1 MTKLKRVAIYTRV
14 STDGQS
20 VENQRRELLAVA
32 ERRGWEVV
40 QEYSDHGISGA
51 KDRDKRPAFDR
62 MLKGATRREF
72 DMIAAWSVDRLGR
85 SLQHLVAFLGEV
97 HGAGVGLYL
106 HQQALDTSTP
116 AGEAMF
122 QMCGVFAQFERSMI
136 VSRVNAGLKR
146 ARANGKTLGRPKI
159 AASTEKS
166 IRKALAKG
174 DRGILKVA
182 AEFGV
187 GSGTVQRIKAEM
199 AAEAD

>member
-1 MTKLKRVAIYTRV
+1 MAKPRRVAIYTRV

-32 ERRGWEVV
+32 ERRGWQIV
-40 QEYSDHGISGA
+40 QEFSDHGISGA
-51 KDRDKRPAFDR
+51 GGRDKRPAFDR

-97 HGAGVGLYL
+97 HAAGVGLYL

-116 AGEAMF
+116 AGKAMF
-122 QMCGVFAQFERSMI
+122 QMCGVFAEFERAMI

-146 ARANGKTLGRPKI
+146 ARANGTTLGRPKI
-159 AASTEKS
+159 ASSTEAS

-174 DRGILKVA
+174 DRGILKIA
-182 AEFGV
+182 SEFGV

-199 AAEAD
+199 ATAAD

>member
-97 HGAGVGLYL
+97 HASGVDLYL
-106 HQQALDTSTP
+106 HQQALDTTTP
-116 AGEAMF
+116 A
-122 QMCGVFAQFERSMI
+122 
-136 VSRVNAGLKR
+136 
-146 ARANGKTLGRPKI
+146 ARPCFRC
-159 AASTEKS
+159 AACSPS
-166 IRKALAKG
+166 SSAP
-174 DRGILKVA
+174 
-182 AEFGV
+182 
-187 GSGTVQRIKAEM
+187 
-199 AAEAD
+199 